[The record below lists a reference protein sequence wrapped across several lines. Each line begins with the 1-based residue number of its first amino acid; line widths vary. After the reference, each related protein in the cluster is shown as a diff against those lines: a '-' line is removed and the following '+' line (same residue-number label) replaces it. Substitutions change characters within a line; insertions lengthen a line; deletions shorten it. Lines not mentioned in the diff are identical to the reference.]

1 MSNKKRTV
9 PQTLTTISQDVYV
22 VPPTF
27 RADINSIF
35 VSNGS
40 DSTVNVTL
48 QWYRASDAASFDI
61 MDAVQMKPR
70 SILQI
75 TAPLYLDKND
85 KILGFAN
92 VGGNAITVSIR
103 TEEFFASNTQS

>member
-9 PQTLTTISQDVYV
+9 ALALTTSPQDIYV
-22 VPPTF
+22 VPSAF
-27 RADINSIF
+27 KADVSSIF

-40 DSTVNVTL
+40 DVTVNVTL
-48 QWYRASDAASFDI
+48 QWYSDADTTSYDI
-61 MDAVQMKPR
+61 MDAVRMKPR

-85 KILGFAN
+85 KITGFAN
-92 VGGNAITVSIR
+92 VGSNAITVSIK
-103 TEEFFASNTQS
+103 TEEYYATKL

>member
-9 PQTLTTISQDVYV
+9 ALALTTGAQDVYV
-22 VPPTF
+22 VPASF
-27 RADINSIF
+27 KADVSSIF

-40 DSTVNVTL
+40 DNTVSVTL
-48 QWYRASDAASFDI
+48 QWYSDVATTSYDI
-61 MDAVQMKPR
+61 MDAVVMKPR

-85 KILGFAN
+85 KITGFAN
-92 VGGNAITVSIR
+92 VGSSAITVSIK
-103 TEEFFASNTQS
+103 TEEYFATKL

>member
-9 PQTLTTISQDVYV
+9 AQTLTTSSQNIYV
-22 VPPTF
+22 VPAAF
-27 RADINSIF
+27 KADVSSIF

-40 DSTVNVTL
+40 DSTVNVTI
-48 QWYRASDAASFDI
+48 QWYRASDMVSFDI

-75 TAPLYLDKND
+75 TAPLFLESND
-85 KILGFAN
+85 KIVGFAS
-92 VGGNAITVSIR
+92 VGSSAITVSVR
-103 TEEFFASNTQS
+103 TEENFNNNI

>member
-9 PQTLTTISQDVYV
+9 ALALTTSPQDVYV
-22 VPPTF
+22 VPPAF
-27 RADINSIF
+27 KADVSSIF

-48 QWYRASDAASFDI
+48 QWYSDVETTSYDI
-61 MDAVQMKPR
+61 MDAVRMKPR

-75 TAPLYLDKND
+75 TTPLFLDKND
-85 KILGFAN
+85 KIIGFAN
-92 VGGNAITVSIR
+92 VGSSSITVSIR
-103 TEEFFASNTQS
+103 TEEYFATKL

>member
-9 PQTLTTISQDVYV
+9 ALTLTTSPQDVYV
-22 VPPTF
+22 VPAAF
-27 RADINSIF
+27 KSDVSSIL

-48 QWYRASDAASFDI
+48 QWYSAANTTSYDI
-61 MDAVQMKPR
+61 MDAVRIKPR

-75 TAPLYLDKND
+75 TNSLFLDKND
-85 KILGFAN
+85 KITGFAS
-92 VGGNAITVSIR
+92 VGSSAITVSIR
-103 TEEFFASNTQS
+103 AEENFANSI

>member
-9 PQTLTTISQDVYV
+9 ALALTTSPQDVYV
-22 VPPTF
+22 VPASF
-27 RADINSIF
+27 KADVSSIF

-40 DSTVNVTL
+40 DNTVNVTL
-48 QWYRASDAASFDI
+48 QWYSAVDAVSYDI
-61 MDAVQMKPR
+61 MDAVRMKPR

-85 KILGFAN
+85 KITGFAN
-92 VGGNAITVSIR
+92 VGSSTITVSIK
-103 TEEFFASNTQS
+103 TEEYFATKL

>member
-9 PQTLTTISQDVYV
+9 ALVLTTSPQDIYV
-22 VPPTF
+22 VPSAF
-27 RADINSIF
+27 KADVSSIF

-40 DSTVNVTL
+40 DVTINVTI
-48 QWYRASDAASFDI
+48 QWYSDVNATSYDI
-61 MDAVQMKPR
+61 MDAVRMKPR

-85 KILGFAN
+85 KIIGFAN
-92 VGGNAITVSIR
+92 VGSSVTVSIK
-103 TEEFFASNTQS
+103 TEEYYATKL

>member
-9 PQTLTTISQDVYV
+9 AQTLTTSSQDVYV

-40 DSTVNVTL
+40 DSTINVTL
-48 QWYRASDAASFDI
+48 QWYRASDAVSFYI
-61 MDAVQMKPR
+61 MDAVRMKPR

-75 TAPLYLDKND
+75 TAPLYLDKNE
-85 KILGFAN
+85 KIVGYAN

>member
-9 PQTLTTISQDVYV
+9 AQTLTTSSQDIYV
-22 VPPTF
+22 VPAAF
-27 RADINSIF
+27 KADVSSIF

-48 QWYRASDAASFDI
+48 QWYRDSDAVSFYI
-61 MDAVQMKPR
+61 MDAVRMKPR

-85 KILGFAN
+85 KIVGYAN
-92 VGGNAITVSIR
+92 VGGNAITVSVR
-103 TEEFFASNTQS
+103 TEENFNNNI

>member
-9 PQTLTTISQDVYV
+9 AQTLTTSSQDIYV
-22 VPPTF
+22 VPAAF
-27 RADINSIF
+27 KADVSSIF

-40 DSTVNVTL
+40 DSTVNVTM
-48 QWYRASDAASFDI
+48 QWYRASDTMSFDI

>member
-9 PQTLTTISQDVYV
+9 ALALTTSPQDVYV
-22 VPPTF
+22 VPAAF
-27 RADINSIF
+27 KADVSSIF

-48 QWYRASDAASFDI
+48 QWYSDINTTSYDI
-61 MDAVQMKPR
+61 MDAVKMTPR

-85 KILGFAN
+85 KITGFAN
-92 VGGNAITVSIR
+92 VGSSAITVTIK
-103 TEEFFASNTQS
+103 TEEYYANKI

>member
-9 PQTLTTISQDVYV
+9 AQTLTTSSQDVYV
-22 VPPTF
+22 VPAAF
-27 RADINSIF
+27 KAAVSSIF

-48 QWYRASDAASFDI
+48 QWYRASDMVSFDI
-61 MDAVQMKPR
+61 MDAVQMKSR

-75 TAPLYLDKND
+75 TAPLFLESND
-85 KILGFAN
+85 KIVGFAS
-92 VGGNAITVSIR
+92 VGSSAITVSVR
-103 TEEFFASNTQS
+103 TEENFNNNI

>member
-9 PQTLTTISQDVYV
+9 ALTLTTSPQDVYV
-22 VPPTF
+22 VPASF
-27 RADINSIF
+27 KADVNSIL

-48 QWYRASDAASFDI
+48 QWYSDVNATSYDI
-61 MDAVQMKPR
+61 MDAVRMKPR

-75 TAPLYLDKND
+75 TAPLYLDRDD
-85 KILGFAN
+85 KITGFAN
-92 VGGNAITVSIR
+92 VGSNAITVSVR
-103 TEEFFASNTQS
+103 TEEYFATKL

>member
-9 PQTLTTISQDVYV
+9 AQTLTTSSQDVYV
-22 VPPTF
+22 VPAAF
-27 RADINSIF
+27 KAGVSSIF

-48 QWYRASDAASFDI
+48 QWYRASDMVSFDI
-61 MDAVQMKPR
+61 MDAVQMKSR

-75 TAPLYLDKND
+75 TAPLFLESND
-85 KILGFAN
+85 KIVGFAS
-92 VGGNAITVSIR
+92 VGSSAITVSVR
-103 TEEFFASNTQS
+103 TEENFNNNI